1 MTDRQT
7 VLQAA
12 SQVAHFDED
21 FDMDLVYRLQDSM
34 HSSVDTLA
42 LYGLS
47 RVHAWLWPLLKD
59 LPLANR
65 VQIGPFEIVA
75 AEKDAATSRDQSK
88 QSFYAH
94 ASGNRW
100 KLAWFGMEG
109 KSSGLGVGVDP
120 DGFFSVAYCE
130 FRDSDKKAEKG
141 GVTGRGSEIT
151 SLFDFLTLAGAAMPA
166 DVRNVGAAALARSWE
181 FDDIEDIVAFDNSMG
196 ATFGAELHGLA
207 EQRAS
212 KMLCDIAASN
222 VINLVTALQ
231 KHVLVHDKE
240 FLRSKNSVL
249 FAIEGVPSKP
259 MAYYSERFPGG
270 EGDRYINWC
279 DTHSNGSIIGFN
291 TYVLPPDKL
300 VSEAITDFADGR
312 IEPSC
317 SHDFASGKTMFGDTV
332 RGYTHLAS
340 ATIYLHHDAHLVLS
354 SDTDD
359 WERSTHFDDLDEHI
373 VHARNRGLR

>member
-12 SQVAHFDED
+12 SELAQFDKD

-47 RVHAWLWPLLKD
+47 RVHSWLWPLLKD
-59 LPLANR
+59 LPLGKS

-181 FDDIEDIVAFDNSMG
+181 FDDIEDIAAFDNSMG

-212 KMLCDIAASN
+212 KMLCDIAAN
-222 VINLVTALQ
+222 NTVNLVTAL
-231 KHVLVHDKE
+231 KNHNLVYEKE
-240 FLRSKNSVL
+240 FLRSKNSVV
-249 FAIEGVPSKP
+249 FAIEGQPSP
-259 MAYYSERFPGG
+259 GIAYYSERAPGG
-270 EGDRYINWC
+270 EGDRYLTWC
-279 DTHSNGSIIGFN
+279 NTHYDGSIVEFH

-300 VSEAITDFADGR
+300 VSEAVAEFADGR

-317 SHDFASGKTMFGDTV
+317 SHDFASGKTTFADTV
-332 RGYTHLAS
+332 MGYTHLAS
-340 ATIYLHHDAHLVLS
+340 ATIFLHHDSHLALS
-354 SDTDD
+354 SEAIDG
-359 WERSTHFDDLDEHI
+359 ERSPHFEDLDENI